1 MLLQCRWCVAGGCTP
16 SRGQPARPPTPQAH
30 PARSTAATGRCRSAV
45 RLTLPLA
52 AAARPPAGS
61 VSVSF
66 KLPYHCK
73 FGQKL
78 CLVGGGD
85 KLGGW
90 TVERAVEMSWT
101 EGDVWTVELQLPSE

>member
-1 MLLQCRWCVAGGCTP
+1 MPMVRQWRPGLAAQRRRPLPRPWVAAP
-16 SRGQPARPPTPQAH
+16 LDSRRRALPPVD
-30 PARSTAATGRCRSAV
+30 AV
-45 RLTLPLA
+45 RPSLPLA
-52 AAARPPAGS
+52 RPAGR

-78 CLVGGGD
+78 CLVGGDD